1 MNINKKLVLIIL
13 LFFWP
18 YYLFGQSIENKID
31 SVNSISYEKIVS
43 NLQYHISVFSNN
55 LNLARSVNYVK
66 GQADALSNLAL
77 VHYLKGNYDKS
88 TDFHFQAINLYEK
101 NKMYKELSE
110 SYGEYGYQLK
120 RRDLKKAVDYMR
132 TGMYIALKYKIDSL
146 AIAKLYDNYG
156 VLQEMLNNV
165 DSAFF
170 YYTQAL
176 GIKKKY
182 QDSLG
187 IPFTLNKIA
196 VLEASRG
203 NFKEAYKLLD
213 KSNQF
218 RDKEFGAFGRAE
230 NLSIKADFLR
240 MQNKIDSAII
250 YYEKCL
256 QTSLSLGYNYL
267 ISYCYAYLTELYKQ
281 KGDFE
286 NALQYFENYTSYK
299 DSLTNYQTNS
309 TIAQLE
315 INYETQQKIKLLRE
329 TELQLAQKNQQL
341 IFSLITIF
349 FLFVTSAG
357 IYNYQ
362 KQKRKSLINELELR
376 TKINS
381 ALIEKRIIQEKLE
394 IAREL
399 HDNIGSQ
406 LTFLVTSID
415 HLILNHNANSLR
427 DNLTR
432 LREFGKET
440 LKDLRNTVWAMKHEN
455 GDIETL
461 VVKIY
466 DLISKLKYVNTNIK
480 VDNYI
485 NSDLRITSTQML
497 NVYRIAQEALQN
509 AIKHS
514 NASEIRIK
522 FSDTENG
529 FEIVVEDNG
538 IGFDVKSMVHGDGLK
553 NIITRCEKVNGTC
566 KILSNSSGTKIT
578 CDFKLTLN

>member
-88 TDFHFQAINLYEK
+88 TDFHLQAISLYEK
-101 NKMYKELSE
+101 NKMYKELIE

-132 TGMYIALKYKIDSL
+132 TAMFIALKYKIDSL

-165 DSAFF
+165 DSASF
-170 YYTQAL
+170 YYTQAI

-203 NFKEAYKLLD
+203 NFKEAYNLLD

-218 RDKEFGAFGRAE
+218 RDKQNGAFGRAE
-230 NLSIKADFLR
+230 NLSFKADFFR
-240 MQNKIDSAII
+240 MENKIDSAII

-256 QTSLSLGYNYL
+256 KTALTLGYNYL
-267 ISYCYAYLTELYKQ
+267 ISYCYSYLTDLHKQ
-281 KGDFE
+281 KSDFKK
-286 NALQYFENYTSYK
+286 ALMYFEKYNNYK
-299 DSLTNYQTNS
+299 DSLINYQTNS
-309 TIAQLE
+309 RIAQLE
-315 INYETQQKIKLLRE
+315 FDYGSQQKNKLLRE
-329 TELQLAQKNQQL
+329 TELQLVQKNQQL
-341 IFSLITIF
+341 IFSAITIF
-349 FLFVTSAG
+349 FLIITAVG
-357 IYNYQ
+357 IYKYQ
-362 KQKRKSLINELELR
+362 TQKRKNLINELELR
-376 TKINS
+376 TRINNT
-381 ALIEKRIIQEKLE
+381 LVEKRIIQEKLE

-415 HLILNHNANSLR
+415 HMILNQNENPLKQQLATLR
-427 DNLTR
+427 D
-432 LREFGKET
+432 FGKET
-440 LKDLRNTVWAMKHEN
+440 LKDLRNTVWAMKQEN

-466 DLISKLKYVNTNIK
+466 DLISKLKYVNTDIK

-485 NSDLRITSTQML
+485 NSNLRITSTQML